1 MSLQSNLARWEPC
14 HKGFRFRHPWK
25 QYLKIGTL
33 TRECAYRVESIST
46 FLDFENQVSVQSLGN
61 LAILT
66 CKFSQPWRC
75 LMTLITDSFIQSTSI
90 HSMVQEPITRSCLG
104 SGRLL
109 KELGST
115 IRDMTKPSLADQHI
129 ANLKS
134 TSHDLKS
141 IVRSA
146 CRWEDLD
153 LFKISPV
160 TAISLVL
167 IDTVTCVEKLS

>member
-1 MSLQSNLARWEPC
+1 
-14 HKGFRFRHPWK
+14 
-25 QYLKIGTL
+25 
-33 TRECAYRVESIST
+33 
-46 FLDFENQVSVQSLGN
+46 
-61 LAILT
+61 
-66 CKFSQPWRC
+66 
-75 LMTLITDSFIQSTSI
+75 MTLITDSFIQSTSI
-90 HSMVQEPITRSCLG
+90 HSMVQEPITWSCLG

-141 IVRSA
+141 ILRSA

-167 IDTVTCVEKLS
+167 IDTVTCVEKLSEAVNELASLANLKGITEPAEVRILSSQRHQPMLYRGRVQPFSVDDEHHDHKVMVTESPAKSRYP